1 MNSLTGKVAVVTGA
15 SRGIGAAV
23 ARSLA
28 DRGVGV
34 GLASRSGDL
43 GIPGAVARPCDVRDA
58 AQVDALVAETVE
70 LFGRLDILVANAG
83 VARTLR
89 SSSCTRTPRGDGPR
103 QLKGT
108 LYAVRSALPHP
119 AQERWRGHRHAL
131 VRGGQ
136 TRAAARGGL
145 LRVQVRPGRP
155 HAGARP
161 RAARAWRALHERL
174 PAWSRDR
181 VRARGRP
188 RPARVGARGHDER
201 RGVAE
206 VVLFVLTRPRKH
218 HILETALRP
227 MTEASWG

>member
-23 ARSLA
+23 ARPLA
-28 DRGVGV
+28 DRGVGL

-43 GIPGAVARPCDVRDA
+43 GILGAVARPCDVRDA
-58 AQVDALVAETVE
+58 AQVDALVAGTVE

-83 VARTLR
+83 VGAYAPFLELHPNTARRWSTSTQGHPLR
-89 SSSCTRTPRGDGPR
+89 RA
-103 QLKGT
+103 QH
-108 LYAVRSALPHP
+108 ASAS

-131 VRGGQ
+131 VRGGR

-145 LRVQVRPGRP
+145 LRVQVRPGRRL
-155 HAGARP
+155 AGARP

-174 PAWSRDR
+174 PGWSRDR

-188 RPARVGARGHDER
+188 QPARVGARGHDER